1 MTEVFLLG
9 ERLKVPPLRFNPS
22 SLQAQCQDA
31 RRGLKTYGPYD
42 ASRLGKENVRCTLIY
57 LPSLQCE
64 KQKLVDGLINGN
76 GAFSGFKSLFR
87 IPLEFVVEREIR
99 PGRVGDV
106 IKDTIRNDEPDIVI
120 AITPSGDEKIYTDIK
135 ALLLAHGIPSQVVTA
150 ETLRNRQ
157 GLPWILENIALQIYA
172 KIGGT
177 PWTVMSY
184 PQRRELVVGVSRA
197 MDREKNYVVGFII
210 LFTHDGDYQFMYSL
224 APKPVEWNKLE
235 VYREELMSLILDAY
249 EEYEHKVGK
258 PSSIIIHLCKRPGRF
273 REVAAVEKA
282 IQEIGHDLPYALLH
296 LNDDTNY
303 RLFDTTHPTYV
314 PLSGIKV
321 EINPNTALL
330 LLDGRAPDQMGQETR
345 KKRGVPRVLEVSM
358 DKRSTLP
365 IEEFPRLIQQVF
377 EFARVN
383 WRGFNAQAIPATLN
397 YSYLVARLVGEIGAD
412 NWSYIV
418 SAGRLRDKAWF
429 L

>member
-1 MTEVFLLG
+1 MTGAFLIG

-22 SLQAQCQDA
+22 SLQAQHQDA
-31 RRGLKTYGPYD
+31 RKGLKIYGPYD

-57 LPSLQCE
+57 LSSLQRE
-64 KQKLVDGLINGN
+64 KLKLSEGLKNGS
-76 GAFSGFKSLFR
+76 GAFSGFSSLFR
-87 IPLEFVVEREIR
+87 VPLEFVMEREIETR
-99 PGRVGDV
+99 EIRKAID
-106 IKDTIRNDEPDIVI
+106 DTVRNDEPDIVI
-120 AITPSGDEKIYTDIK
+120 AITSSKDEKIYTDIK

-157 GLPWILENIALQIYA
+157 GLPWILENIALQIYG

-177 PWTVMSY
+177 PWTVMSHS
-184 PQRRELVVGVSRA
+184 QRRELVVGVSRA
-197 MDREKNYVVGFII
+197 MDKEKNYVIGFII

-224 APKPVEWNKLE
+224 APKPVGWNKLE
-235 VYREELMSLILDAY
+235 EYREELAALILDAY
-249 EEYEHKVGK
+249 REYERKMGK
-258 PSSIIIHLCKRPGRF
+258 PSSIVIHLCKRPGRF
-273 REVAAVEKA
+273 REIAAVEKA
-282 IQEIGHDLPYALLH
+282 MQEIGDDVPYALLH

-314 PLSGIKV
+314 PQSGIKV
-321 EINPNTALL
+321 EINPHTTLL
-330 LLDGRAPDQMGQETR
+330 LLDGRVPDYTGQETR
-345 KKRGVPRVLEVSM
+345 RRRGVPRVLEVSM

-365 IEEFPRLIQQVF
+365 IEEFPHLVQQVF

-397 YSYLVARLVGEIGAD
+397 YPYLVARLVGEIGAD
-412 NWSYIV
+412 NWSHIV
-418 SAGRLRDKAWF
+418 SAGRLRDKVWF